1 LSEKDR
7 LLGQRSILQRG
18 TSPQKKELELTAE
31 MYEMFSRYL
40 EKTSGILLAGSKQYL
55 VKNRLSTVLNDS
67 EYESLSSLIL
77 ALQKGA
83 ASSRLKM
90 AVTNVMTTNETFWFR
105 DKGHFDLLK
114 DKIFDEQGSSIKV
127 WSAACS
133 SGQEPYSISLSFE
146 EYLRKKSISG
156 RTNMQILA
164 TDISEKVIADG
175 RAAIYSNMSLSR
187 GMPEDLKSRYF
198 KQHRDDWVL
207 NSAQKSRV
215 RFQQFNLLQSFD
227 SLGLFDVIFIRNVL
241 IYFPEETK
249 RDILERLAKAL
260 NPGGALFLSST
271 ESLPSGFKL
280 LEPVRER
287 AGRYYQLKSS

>member
-1 LSEKDR
+1 MSEKDR
-7 LLGQRSILQRG
+7 ALGQLSILQRG
-18 TSPQKKELELTAE
+18 ASSQKKELELTAE
-31 MYEMFSRYL
+31 MYEIFSRYL
-40 EKTSGILLAGSKQYL
+40 EKTSGIFLGRSKQYL
-55 VKNRLSTVLNDS
+55 VKNRLSTVLNES

-105 DKGHFDLLK
+105 DTGHFDLLK
-114 DKIFDEQGSSIKV
+114 NKVFDGQGASIKV

-146 EYLRKKSISG
+146 EYLREKSNSS
-156 RTNMQILA
+156 RKNLQILA

-175 RAAIYSNMSLSR
+175 RAAVYSNMSLSR
-187 GMPEDLKSRYF
+187 GMSEDLKSRYF

-207 NSAQKSRV
+207 NNTQKSRV
-215 RFQQFNLLQSFD
+215 RFQQFNLLQSFE
-227 SLGLFDVIFIRNVL
+227 SLGRFDIIFIRNVL

-249 RDILERLAKAL
+249 RDILERLARAL
-260 NPGGALFLSST
+260 NPGGVLFMSST

-280 LEPVRER
+280 LEPVREK
-287 AGRYYQLKSS
+287 AGRYYQLKSD